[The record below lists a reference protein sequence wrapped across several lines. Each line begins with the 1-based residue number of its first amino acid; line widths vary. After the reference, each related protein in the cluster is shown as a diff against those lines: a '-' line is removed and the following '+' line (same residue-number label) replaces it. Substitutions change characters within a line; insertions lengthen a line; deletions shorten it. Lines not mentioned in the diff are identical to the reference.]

1 MPSNDGYLFRLWMP
15 WDGLLVIK
23 IIYKNAEE
31 IEVSSVGTSGG
42 VERVDCSYLSV
53 ISKLF
58 KYGTGR
64 GIKTEK

>member
-1 MPSNDGYLFRLWMP
+1 MP

-31 IEVSSVGTSGG
+31 IEVSSVGISGG
-42 VERVDCSYLSV
+42 VERVDCSYFSV

-64 GIKTEK
+64 CIKTER